1 MKEPMSVERKKKLKC
16 WEQPDY
22 TITSYSHPLF
32 GKMTLY
38 SNDPFVTQDD
48 YQDILSP
55 EDCFLPS
62 K

>member
-1 MKEPMSVERKKKLKC
+1 MSVEQKKKLKC

-22 TITSYSHPLF
+22 QITTYSHELF
-32 GKMTLY
+32 GKMNRY
-38 SNDPFVTQDD
+38 SNDPFVTPDD
-48 YQDILSP
+48 YQDILST

>member
-1 MKEPMSVERKKKLKC
+1 MKEPMSVEQKKKLKC

-22 TITSYSHPLF
+22 QITTYSHALF
-32 GKMTLY
+32 GKMKCY

-48 YQDILSP
+48 YQDILST

>member
-1 MKEPMSVERKKKLKC
+1 MTTETEKKLKC

-22 TITSYSHPLF
+22 QITTYSHALF
-32 GKMTLY
+32 GKMTRY
-38 SNDPFVTQDD
+38 SNDPFVTPDD
-48 YQDILSP
+48 YQDILST

>member
-1 MKEPMSVERKKKLKC
+1 MTTETEKKLKC

-22 TITSYSHPLF
+22 KITTYSHALF
-32 GKMTLY
+32 GKMNRY
-38 SNDPFVTQDD
+38 SNYPFVTQDD
-48 YQDILSP
+48 YQDILST

>member
-1 MKEPMSVERKKKLKC
+1 MTTETEKKLKC

-22 TITSYSHPLF
+22 KIASYSHPLF
-32 GKMTLY
+32 GKMTRY
-38 SNDPFVTQDD
+38 SSDPFVTPDD
-48 YQDILSP
+48 YQDILST

>member
-1 MKEPMSVERKKKLKC
+1 MTTETEKKLKYY
-16 WEQPDY
+16 ELPDY
-22 TITSYSHPLF
+22 KITSYSHPLF
-32 GKMTLY
+32 GKMNRY

-48 YQDILSP
+48 YQDILST

>member
-1 MKEPMSVERKKKLKC
+1 MSVEHEKKLKC

-22 TITSYSHPLF
+22 KITSYSHPLF
-32 GKMTLY
+32 GKMNRY
-38 SNDPFVTQDD
+38 SNDPCVTQDD
-48 YQDILSP
+48 YQDILST